1 MRLSCW
7 QAVVAKPCITSP
19 PTRWNPGY
27 TQASPPTSA
36 RLCHWVMP
44 PPPPLHTRNATV
56 YVSDLIPAEKQGKAL
71 LLFGLP
77 LLPHLRCFPTPGPA
91 EQSGRVTLC
100 DWSAQLCRQ
109 VILELKTLRKC
120 CACKA
125 QRNVLF
131 VPHKTKMSASY
142 SGELFLQ
149 VLSPLPW
156 TGNSFWNY
164 SFLMAL

>member
-1 MRLSCW
+1 MWGFAACSLWW
-7 QAVVAKPCITSP
+7 QSP
-19 PTRWNPGY
+19 ASPHSGHSETLGAP
-27 TQASPPTSA
+27 QASPPTSA
-36 RLCHWVMP
+36 RLCHWVTA

-56 YVSDLIPAEKQGKAL
+56 CTSDLIPAEKQGKAL
-71 LLFGLP
+71 LFFGLS
-77 LLPHLRCFPTPGPA
+77 LLPHLCCFAA

-109 VILELKTLRKC
+109 GILELKTLRKC
-120 CACKA
+120 YACKA
-125 QRNVLF
+125 HRNVLF

-164 SFLMAL
+164 SFLMVL